1 MHFSILACDAGF
13 QYMPAT
19 GYCYLLL
26 IEAVN
31 WTTAVQ
37 RCNEYYNGSYLVVI
51 NSTAEQIAMESY
63 LSDRFTCKYSY

>member
-1 MHFSILACDAGF
+1 MHFCFVVCDAGF
-13 QYMPAT
+13 QYMPAA

-31 WTTAVQ
+31 WATAVQ
-37 RCNEYYNGSYLVVI
+37 RCNANYNGSYLAVI

-63 LSDRFTCKYSY
+63 LSDRFNCE